1 MRIFHALLVLMFF
14 SGCAH
19 HVSTFSPSEIADD
32 GRALLYIYRP
42 AQFSNAMLSPSVVI
56 DGEAVFDTQSGTYA
70 TLYIPAGTHRFVL
83 ESEQPVAG
91 NDEVELQLESGRV
104 SYLRVDT
111 ALQFETGRP
120 YTRSFSIV
128 HVDEPT
134 AMSEIAHC
142 RPLQARLP
150 SKYLWSV
157 EMRDTAADGEPAD
170 EPATFTID
178 KSSNPFADK
187 RSHE

>member
-1 MRIFHALLVLMFF
+1 MFL

-19 HVSTFSPSEIADD
+19 QGSTFSPSEVADD

-56 DGEAVFDTQSGTYA
+56 DGEVVFDTQNGAYA

-142 RPLQARLP
+142 RLEETGLP

-157 EMRDTAADGEPAD
+157 EARGTAADDVPAD
-170 EPATFTID
+170 TPAIFTID
-178 KSSNPFADK
+178 KSNNPFAAK
-187 RSHE
+187 QSHEKMPDRL

>member
-1 MRIFHALLVLMFF
+1 MLAVVLLI

-19 HVSTFSPSEIADD
+19 KGAAFKQAEVADD

-56 DGEAVFDTQSGTYA
+56 DGEAVFDTQNGEYA

-111 ALQFETGRP
+111 ALQFETGSP

-142 RPLQARLP
+142 RPLQAWLP

-157 EMRDTAADGEPAD
+157 EARGTAADDVPA
-170 EPATFTID
+170 ETPAMFTID
-178 KSSNPFADK
+178 KSSNPFAAK
-187 RSHE
+187 QTHE